1 MLISKVT
8 ALDRC
13 SIKNEEIHF
22 VALENIDAKDYS
34 ESNLIQ
40 SIDGINQL
48 VDAFNK
54 SQGSKVP
61 NPVLPLFVY
70 YGKKSEELKI
80 EEIVKPPPVYVP
92 PPKEVI
98 VKPPP
103 VAVVRPPQPI

>member
-8 ALDRC
+8 ALDRW

-34 ESNLIQ
+34 ESDLIQ
-40 SIDGINQL
+40 SVDGINQL
-48 VDAFNK
+48 VEAFNN
-54 SQGSKVP
+54 SQVP

-80 EEIVKPPPVYVP
+80 EEIVKPPPPVYVP

-103 VAVVRPPQPI
+103 VAVVRPP